1 MVPNFIDAVS
11 LLWVGIKDASDDVLA
26 LSRQELRQG
35 VFGSHDLLVEVRSLW
50 VFERQVTAD
59 HRVKD
64 NATAPNI
71 SFETVV
77 SFACNHFWRCVAR
90 RTAGCLE
97 SCSHLVHITQSEI
110 HYLQSQIVVKQQ
122 VFWLEVSVT
131 HAALVD
137 VLDAR
142 DELEVELAGLL
153 LRQPSVPDDVVEQ
166 LTAAAVLHDHVEL
179 LFSFNNLVELND
191 VGVTHLLENL
201 DFPGDSLDV
210 LLIVDLVF
218 LEDLNGDLLAC

>member
-1 MVPNFIDAVS
+1 M
-11 LLWVGIKDASDDVLA
+11 
-26 LSRQELRQG
+26 
-35 VFGSHDLLVEVRSLW
+35 
-50 VFERQVTAD
+50 
-59 HRVKD
+59 
-64 NATAPNI
+64 
-71 SFETVV
+71 
-77 SFACNHFWRCVAR
+77 
-90 RTAGCLE
+90 
-97 SCSHLVHITQSEI
+97 
-110 HYLQSQIVVKQQ
+110 
-122 VFWLEVSVT
+122 T

-166 LTAAAVLHDHVEL
+166 LTATAVLHDHVEL
-179 LFSFNNLVELND
+179 LFSFNNLVKLNY

-218 LEDLNGDLLAC
+218 LEDLNRDLLAC